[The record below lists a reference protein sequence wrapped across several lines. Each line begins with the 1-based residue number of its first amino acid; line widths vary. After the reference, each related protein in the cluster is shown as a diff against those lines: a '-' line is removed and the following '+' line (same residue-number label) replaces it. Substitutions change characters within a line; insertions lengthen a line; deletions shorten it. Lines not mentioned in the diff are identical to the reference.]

1 MSGGPVVSQIV
12 AMAKNRVI
20 GSGLEIPWRISE
32 DFKHFKKVTMG
43 HAMIMGRRTWD
54 SIGRALP
61 GRLTVVVT
69 RDESLEL
76 PDGVLRAGSVDEA
89 LALCQAR
96 RGEWG
101 DEIFIAGGGEIY
113 RQTLGTTDRIYLT
126 IVDMEPKGDVFYP
139 DFDERDFLKEEIGRH
154 ESQGEGLPGCTWYLL
169 TRKTGVRP

>member
-1 MSGGPVVSQIV
+1 MTDRPVINQIV
-12 AMAKNRVI
+12 AMARNRVI
-20 GSGLEIPWRISE
+20 GNGLEIPWRISE

-69 RDESLEL
+69 RDQGFVL
-76 PDGVLRAGSVDEA
+76 PEGVLRAGSLDEA
-89 LALCQAR
+89 LRLCRER

-113 RQTLGTTDRIYLT
+113 RQSLPLADRIYLT
-126 IVDMEPKGDVFYP
+126 VVDLEPAGDVFYP
-139 DFDERDFLKEEIGRH
+139 ELRESDFAREVLGTLDRSGDT
-154 ESQGEGLPGCTWYLL
+154 PGCTWYLL
-169 TRKTGVRP
+169 TRKKS